1 MKTSKT
7 LKELHPKMPNKFL
20 PMLSSGVTFMRILKE
35 SFSETKKFISKKCNE
50 HNCIKKTEGR
60 FSLPSL
66 TFLSMILLSYII
78 LKNLFFIKIH
88 CIRNWLKFLKSK
100 ESLRSLFYFFVIFI
114 LIIFFILI
122 SLFLLFVRFL
132 RCILFLS
139 FFFLI
144 IFFFFF
150 FCLFGFLLN
159 FSFIVSFEFG
169 KLWSLTK

>member
-20 PMLSSGVTFMRILKE
+20 PMLNSGVTFMRKLKE
-35 SFSETKKFISKKCNE
+35 SFSKTKRFISKKCNE

-66 TFLSMILLSYII
+66 TFLSMILLSDII

-100 ESLRSLFYFFVIFI
+100 ESLRSLFYFLVIFI
-114 LIIFFILI
+114 VIFLSVI
-122 SLFLLFVRFL
+122 SRFLSFVRFI
-132 RCILFLS
+132 RCILSLS
-139 FFFLI
+139 FFF
-144 IFFFFF
+144 
-150 FCLFGFLLN
+150 LFGFLLN

-169 KLWSLTK
+169 KFCSLTK

>member
-7 LKELHPKMPNKFL
+7 LKEVHPKMPNKFL
-20 PMLSSGVTFMRILKE
+20 PMLNSGVTFMRKLKE
-35 SFSETKKFISKKCNE
+35 SFSKTKRFISKKCNE

-78 LKNLFFIKIH
+78 LKYLSFFIKSH
-88 CIRNWLKFLKSK
+88 CIRNWSKFLKSK
-100 ESLRSLFYFFVIFI
+100 ESLRSLFYFLVIFI
-114 LIIFFILI
+114 VIFLSVI
-122 SLFLLFVRFL
+122 SRFLLFVRFL

>member
-78 LKNLFFIKIH
+78 LKYLSFFIKSH
-88 CIRNWLKFLKSK
+88 CIRNWSKFLKSK
-100 ESLRSLFYFFVIFI
+100 ESLRSLFYFLVIFI
-114 LIIFFILI
+114 VIFLSVI
-122 SLFLLFVRFL
+122 SRFL
-132 RCILFLS
+132 SFVMFIRCILFLS
-139 FFFLI
+139 FFFLSFPWYI
-144 IFFFFF
+144 ENFISKNNFYLFLIFIFYHV
-150 FCLFGFLLN
+150 L
-159 FSFIVSFEFG
+159 
-169 KLWSLTK
+169 